1 LTHESLVGPLARR
14 PTAVVQ
20 KSLTLSLCFLLRFVP
35 ALVLFLQTYVRRDHF
50 VRQQVSETGEMMQ
63 LSALVSGGERLFI
76 MAVTR
81 DGRVSQDF
89 SIRWTAFR
97 LLKLESF
104 VSFYYCNCYFLTIV
118 FCGISIIPCWI
129 C

>member
-63 LSALVSGGERLFI
+63 LSALVSGGARLFI

-81 DGRVSQDF
+81 DDWAAERGPRLSGFLDPLDRF
-89 SIRWTAFR
+89 SAPQARELR
-97 LLKLESF
+97 
-104 VSFYYCNCYFLTIV
+104 
-118 FCGISIIPCWI
+118 
-129 C
+129 